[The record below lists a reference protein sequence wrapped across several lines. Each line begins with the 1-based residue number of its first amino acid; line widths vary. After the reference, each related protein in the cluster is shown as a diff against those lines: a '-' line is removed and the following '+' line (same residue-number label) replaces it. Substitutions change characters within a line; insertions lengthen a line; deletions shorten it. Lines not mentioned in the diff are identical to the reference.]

1 MHVNQTRN
9 GIRFPIKDESMK
21 IATRLILLISSLAM
35 VSFVVSGI
43 GMYGLV
49 KSNEAILT
57 IYADRTVPAVE
68 IGKIQAL
75 MVSNRLEIA
84 LALLEHNPEVT
95 KSVIQHLESNIAS
108 VNKIW
113 AVYMATYLTPDEAK
127 LAHDFAAYR
136 DQYVKE
142 GLQPTIAA
150 LQTENLPEARRI
162 MLEKV
167 SPLMSP
173 MKEKGN
179 ALLQLQM
186 DVAKEEFDAAI
197 ARFETIR
204 LTAIIVTV
212 LGLMSAMVFGWMTV
226 RYISRQL
233 GGEPIDVAR
242 IAQAIAQGDLTQEIA
257 LKSNDQSSLLYN
269 MKEMNSNLANVVSQV
284 RGATD
289 TIATSSSQI
298 AIGNM
303 DLSSR
308 TEEQASSLEETASS
322 LEELTSTVR
331 QNADNARQASKL
343 ASSASDVAVKG
354 GSVVAEVVSTMGSIN
369 ASSKRIVDIIS
380 VIDSIAFQ
388 TNILAL
394 NAAVEAARA
403 GEQGRGFAVVASE
416 VRNLAQRSASAAKEI
431 KSLIDHSVQQVNLGA
446 KLVDE
451 AGITMQEVVNSV
463 QRVSN
468 IINDISNASNEQS
481 SGIDQINVAVS
492 GMDNVT
498 QQNAALVE
506 EAAAAAA
513 ALEDQAEQLSGL
525 VNTFKLNDIE
535 QCTPASNRLAMS
547 VRKVGISVANLNPPL
562 KLIA

>member
-1 MHVNQTRN
+1 
-9 GIRFPIKDESMK
+9 MK

-35 VSFVVSGI
+35 VCFVVSGI
-43 GMYGLV
+43 GIYGLI
-49 KSNEAILT
+49 KSNDAILT
-57 IYADRTVPAVE
+57 IYADRTVPAVD
-68 IGKIQAL
+68 IGRIQTL
-75 MVSNRLEIA
+75 VVTNRLEIA
-84 LALLEHNPEVT
+84 MALLEQNTE
-95 KSVIQHLESNIAS
+95 SAQRAAQHLESNIAS

-113 AVYMATYLTPDEAK
+113 EAYMATYLTPDEAK
-127 LAHDFAAYR
+127 LARDFAAYR
-136 DQYVKE
+136 ARYVQE
-142 GLQPTIAA
+142 GLRPTINA
-150 LQTENLPEARRI
+150 LRAGNFVEAQAL

-173 MKEKGN
+173 VKEKGD

-197 ARFETIR
+197 VRFEAIR

-233 GGEPIDVAR
+233 GGEPVDVAR

-257 LKSNDQSSLLYN
+257 LKNNDQSSLLFS

-298 AIGNM
+298 ATGNM

-308 TEEQASSLEETASS
+308 TEEQASSLEETAAS
-322 LEELTSTVR
+322 LEELTSNVR
-331 QNADNARQASKL
+331 QNADNARQASQL
-343 ASSASDVAVKG
+343 ASSASEVAVKG

-468 IINDISNASNEQS
+468 IINDISNASTEQS

-513 ALEDQAEQLSGL
+513 ALEDQAEQLSSL
-525 VNTFKLNDIE
+525 VNTFKLNE
-535 QCTPASNRLAMS
+535 HLTSASNRLSMS
-547 VRKVGISVANLNPPL
+547 VHKAHVPAANFSPPL

>member
-1 MHVNQTRN
+1 
-9 GIRFPIKDESMK
+9 MK
-21 IATRLILLISSLAM
+21 IATRLILLISSLAL
-35 VSFVVSGI
+35 VCFVVSGI
-43 GMYGLV
+43 GMYGLI
-49 KSNEAILT
+49 KSNAAILT
-57 IYADRTVPAVE
+57 IYADRTVPAVD
-68 IGKIQAL
+68 IGKIQSL
-75 MVSNRLEIA
+75 VVSNRLEIA
-84 LALLEHNPEVT
+84 MALLDQKPE
-95 KSVIQHLESNIAS
+95 SAQRAEQHLEANIAS
-108 VNKIW
+108 ENKMW
-113 AVYMATYLTPDEAK
+113 EAYMATYLTPEEAS
-127 LAHDFAAYR
+127 LAHDFAANRARYL
-136 DQYVKE
+136 QE
-142 GLQPTIAA
+142 GLLPTMSA
-150 LQTENLPEARRI
+150 LRAGDFTQAQAL
-162 MLEKV
+162 MLDKV
-167 SPLMSP
+167 SPLMLP
-173 MKEKGN
+173 VKEKGD

-197 ARFETIR
+197 ARFEAIR
-204 LTAIIVTV
+204 MTAIIVTV
-212 LGLMSAMVFGWMTV
+212 LGLMGAMAFGWMTV

-257 LKSNDQSSLLYN
+257 LKNNDQSSLLFS

-298 AIGNM
+298 ATGNL

-322 LEELTSTVR
+322 LEELTSNVR
-331 QNADNARQASKL
+331 QNADNARQASQL
-343 ASSASDVAVKG
+343 ASSASEVAVKG

-451 AGITMQEVVNSV
+451 AGVTMQEVVSSV

-468 IINDISNASNEQS
+468 IINDISHASSEQS

-513 ALEDQAEQLSGL
+513 ALEEQAEQLSSL
-525 VNTFKLNDIE
+525 VNTFKLSEYDGSL
-535 QCTPASNRLAMS
+535 QHGNRLKLSS
-547 VRKVGISVANLNPPL
+547 VRQARMSETRSDPPL
-562 KLIA
+562 RLIA

>member
-1 MHVNQTRN
+1 
-9 GIRFPIKDESMK
+9 MK
-21 IATRLILLISSLAM
+21 IATRLIILITSLAI
-35 VSFVVSGI
+35 VSFIVSGI
-43 GMYGLV
+43 GLYGLV
-49 KSNEAILT
+49 KSNNAILT
-57 IYADRTVPAVE
+57 IYADRTVPAVD
-68 IGKIQAL
+68 IGKIQTL
-75 MVSNRLEIA
+75 VVSNRLEIA
-84 LALLEHNPEVT
+84 MALLDQNPE
-95 KSVIQHLESNIAS
+95 SVQRAVQHLESNIAS

-113 AVYMATYLTPDEAK
+113 DAYMATYLTPEEAV
-127 LAHDFAAYR
+127 LANDFAARRTVYL
-136 DQYVKE
+136 KE
-142 GLQPTIAA
+142 GLRPSITA
-150 LQTENLPEARRI
+150 LQSGDFAKAQSL

-167 SPLMSP
+167 SPLMSLV
-173 MKEKGN
+173 KEKGD

-197 ARFETIR
+197 ARFELIR

-212 LGLMSAMVFGWMTV
+212 LGLAGAIAFGWMTV

-257 LKSNDQSSLLYN
+257 LKSDDQSSLLYN

-298 AIGNM
+298 ATGNM

-308 TEEQASSLEETASS
+308 TEEQASSLEETAAS
-322 LEELTSTVR
+322 LEELTSNVR
-331 QNADNARQASKL
+331 QNADNARQASQL
-343 ASSASDVAVKG
+343 ASSASEVAVKG

-403 GEQGRGFAVVASE
+403 GDQGRGFAVVASE

-451 AGITMQEVVNSV
+451 AGVTMHEVVNSV
-463 QRVSN
+463 QRVSD
-468 IINDISNASNEQS
+468 IINDISHASNEQS
-481 SGIDQINVAVS
+481 SGIDQINVAIS
-492 GMDNVT
+492 SMDNVT

-525 VNTFKLNDIE
+525 VNTFKLVEYDGSV
-535 QCTPASNRLAMS
+535 QQGNRLKVASVRQARMS
-547 VRKVGISVANLNPPL
+547 VARLNPPIR
-562 KLIA
+562 LIA

>member
-1 MHVNQTRN
+1 VWQYQIRN
-9 GIRFPIKDESMK
+9 GIRFQTKDESMK
-21 IATRLILLISSLAM
+21 IATRLILLIASLAI
-35 VSFVVSGI
+35 VCFVVSGI

-49 KSNEAILT
+49 KSNAAILT
-57 IYADRTVPAVE
+57 IYADRTVPAVD

-75 MVSNRLEIA
+75 VVSNRLEIA
-84 LALLEHNPEVT
+84 MALLEQKPESAQRAV
-95 KSVIQHLESNIAS
+95 QHLESNIAS
-108 VNKIW
+108 ANKMW
-113 AVYMATYLTPDEAK
+113 NAYMATYLTPDEAT
-127 LAHDFAAYR
+127 LARDFATYR
-136 DQYVKE
+136 TRYVQE
-142 GLQPTIAA
+142 GLRPTITA
-150 LQTENLPEARRI
+150 LQAGDFAQAQTL
-162 MLEKV
+162 MLNKV

-173 MKEKGN
+173 VKEKGD

-197 ARFETIR
+197 ARFEAIR

-257 LKSNDQSSLLYN
+257 LKNNDQSSLLFS

-298 AIGNM
+298 AMGNM

-308 TEEQASSLEETASS
+308 TEEQASSLEETAAS
-322 LEELTSTVR
+322 LEELTSNVR
-331 QNADNARQASKL
+331 QNADNARQASQL
-343 ASSASDVAVKG
+343 ASSASQVAVKG
-354 GSVVAEVVSTMGSIN
+354 GSVVAEVVSTMGTIN
-369 ASSKRIVDIIS
+369 DSSKRIVDIIA

-446 KLVDE
+446 KLVAE

-468 IINDISNASNEQS
+468 IINDISNASTEQS

-513 ALEDQAEQLSGL
+513 ALEDQAQQLSGL
-525 VNTFKLNDIE
+525 VNTFKLNE
-535 QCTPASNRLAMS
+535 HLSPASNRLS
-547 VRKVGISVANLNPPL
+547 ISIRKAGISAANLSAPL

>member
-1 MHVNQTRN
+1 
-9 GIRFPIKDESMK
+9 MK

-35 VSFVVSGI
+35 VCFIVSGI
-43 GMYGLV
+43 GLYGLV
-49 KSNEAILT
+49 KSNDAILT
-57 IYADRTVPAVE
+57 IYADRTVPAVD
-68 IGKIQAL
+68 IGKIQTL
-75 MVSNRLEIA
+75 VVSNRLEIA
-84 LALLEHNPEVT
+84 MALLEQNPESARHAV
-95 KSVIQHLESNIAS
+95 QQLESNITN

-113 AVYMATYLTPDEAK
+113 DAYMATYLTPEEAK
-127 LAHDFAAYR
+127 LASDFATRRAR
-136 DQYVKE
+136 YVQE
-142 GLQPTIAA
+142 GLRPTITA
-150 LQTENLPEARRI
+150 LQAGDFAQAQSL

-167 SPLMSP
+167 SPLMLP
-173 MKEKGN
+173 VKEKGDD
-179 ALLQLQM
+179 LLQLQM

-197 ARFETIR
+197 ARFELIR
-204 LTAIIVTV
+204 LTEILVTV
-212 LGLMSAMVFGWMTV
+212 LGLTGAIVFGWMTV

-233 GGEPIDVAR
+233 GGEPIEVAR

-257 LKSNDQSSLLYN
+257 LKNDDQSSLLFS

-298 AIGNM
+298 ATGNM

-308 TEEQASSLEETASS
+308 TEEQASSLEETAAS
-322 LEELTSTVR
+322 LEELTSNVR
-331 QNADNARQASKL
+331 QNADNAREASQL
-343 ASSASDVAVKG
+343 ASSASEVAVKSS
-354 GSVVAEVVSTMGSIN
+354 SVVAEVVSTMGSIN
-369 ASSKRIVDIIS
+369 DSSKRIVDIIS
-380 VIDSIAFQ
+380 VIDGIAFQ

-416 VRNLAQRSASAAKEI
+416 VRGLAQRSASAAKEI

-451 AGITMQEVVNSV
+451 AGITMHEVVNSV
-463 QRVSN
+463 QRVAD
-468 IINDISNASNEQS
+468 IITDISNASHEQS
-481 SGIDQINVAVS
+481 TGIDQINVAIS
-492 GMDNVT
+492 SMDNVT

-525 VNTFKLNDIE
+525 VNTFKLNDIASLS
-535 QCTPASNRLAMS
+535 PASNRLSMT
-547 VRKVGISVANLNPPL
+547 VRKAHIPAANLSRPL

>member
-1 MHVNQTRN
+1 
-9 GIRFPIKDESMK
+9 MK
-21 IATRLILLISSLAM
+21 IATRLILLITSLAI
-35 VSFVVSGI
+35 VCFIVSGI
-43 GMYGLV
+43 GMYGLI
-49 KSNEAILT
+49 KSNAAILT
-57 IYADRTVPAVE
+57 IYEDRTVPAVD
-68 IGKIQAL
+68 IGKIQSL
-75 MVSNRLEIA
+75 VVSNRLEIA
-84 LALLEHNPEVT
+84 MALLEQKPDSAKRAV
-95 KSVIQHLESNIAS
+95 QQLEMNIAS
-108 VNKIW
+108 ANKMW
-113 AVYMATYLTPDEAK
+113 DAYMATYLTPDEAT

-136 DQYVKE
+136 TRYLQE
-142 GLQPTIAA
+142 GLRPTISA
-150 LQTENLPEARRI
+150 LRASNFVEAHAL
-162 MLEKV
+162 MLDKV
-167 SPLMSP
+167 SPLMLP
-173 MKEKGN
+173 VKEKGD

-197 ARFETIR
+197 ARFELIR
-204 LTAIIVTV
+204 LTAIVVTI
-212 LGLMSAMVFGWMTV
+212 LGLMGAITFGWMTV
-226 RYISRQL
+226 RYIGRQL

-257 LKSNDQSSLLYN
+257 LKNDDQSSLLYN

-289 TIATSSSQI
+289 IIATSSSQI
-298 AIGNM
+298 ATGNM

-308 TEEQASSLEETASS
+308 TEEQASSLEETAAS
-322 LEELTSTVR
+322 LEELTSNVR
-331 QNADNARQASKL
+331 QNADNAREASQL
-343 ASSASDVAVKG
+343 ASSASKVAVKG
-354 GSVVAEVVSTMGSIN
+354 GSVVAEVVSTMGTIN

-451 AGITMQEVVNSV
+451 AGVTMQEVVNSV

-468 IINDISNASNEQS
+468 IITEISNASTEQS

-513 ALEDQAEQLSGL
+513 ALEDQAEQLSSL
-525 VNTFKLNDIE
+525 VNTFKLNE
-535 QCTPASNRLAMS
+535 HLSPASNRLSMS
-547 VRKVGISVANLNPPL
+547 VHKAKTPAANLSSPM

>member
-1 MHVNQTRN
+1 
-9 GIRFPIKDESMK
+9 MK
-21 IATRLILLISSLAM
+21 IATRLILLISSLAI
-35 VSFVVSGI
+35 VCFIVSGI
-43 GMYGLV
+43 GLYGLV
-49 KSNEAILT
+49 KSNDAILT
-57 IYADRTVPAVE
+57 IYADRTVPAVD
-68 IGKIQAL
+68 IGKIQTL
-75 MVSNRLEIA
+75 VVSNRLEVA
-84 LALLEHNPEVT
+84 MALLDQNPESARRAV
-95 KSVIQHLESNIAS
+95 QQLESNIVS
-108 VNKIW
+108 VSKIW
-113 AVYMATYLTPDEAK
+113 DAYMATYLTPEEAT
-127 LAHDFAAYR
+127 LANEFAVRRTRYVQEGLRPTITALQAGDFAKA
-136 DQYVKE
+136 QS
-142 GLQPTIAA
+142 L
-150 LQTENLPEARRI
+150 

-167 SPLMSP
+167 SPLMLP
-173 MKEKGN
+173 VKEKGDS
-179 ALLQLQM
+179 LLQLQM
-186 DVAKEEFDAAI
+186 DVAKDEFDAAI
-197 ARFETIR
+197 ARYELIR
-204 LTAIIVTV
+204 MTEVIVTL
-212 LGLMSAMVFGWMTV
+212 LGLLGAIVFGWMTV
-226 RYISRQL
+226 RYISREL

-257 LKSNDQSSLLYN
+257 LKNDDQSSLLFS

-308 TEEQASSLEETASS
+308 TEEQASSLEETAAS
-322 LEELTSTVR
+322 LEELTSNVR
-331 QNADNARQASKL
+331 QNADNAREASQL
-343 ASSASDVAVKG
+343 ASSASEVAVKG

-431 KSLIDHSVQQVNLGA
+431 KSLIDHSVQQVTLGA

-451 AGITMQEVVNSV
+451 AGVTMQEVVNSV

-468 IINDISNASNEQS
+468 IINEISNASTEQS

-525 VNTFKLNDIE
+525 VNTFKLNE
-535 QCTPASNRLAMS
+535 HHTPASNRLS
-547 VRKVGISVANLNPPL
+547 LTVGKAHMPVANLSLPL
-562 KLIA
+562 RLIA